1 MKSYRLQP
9 GTVHVLRL
17 ELGADV
23 VESIT
28 EYAVAN
34 SITAAWFT
42 YLGAV
47 TTASLRFF
55 DQAARVYRDFTV
67 DRHLEVLSGI
77 GNVSLLD
84 GAPFVHTHAAFAD
97 ETGAAF
103 GGHLNRG
110 CLVFSL
116 EVNLQELTG
125 DPSPVRF
132 PDTATGLN
140 LWGGD

>member
-9 GTVHVLRL
+9 GTVHLLRL
-17 ELGADV
+17 ELGTDV

-28 EYAVAN
+28 EYAVDN
-34 SITAAWFT
+34 HITSAWFT

-47 TTASLRFF
+47 TTASLRYF
-55 DQAARVYRDFTV
+55 DQEARAYRDFTV
-67 DRHLEVLSGI
+67 DRHLEVLSGV

-125 DPSPVRF
+125 DPAPIRL
-132 PDTATGLN
+132 PDSATGLN